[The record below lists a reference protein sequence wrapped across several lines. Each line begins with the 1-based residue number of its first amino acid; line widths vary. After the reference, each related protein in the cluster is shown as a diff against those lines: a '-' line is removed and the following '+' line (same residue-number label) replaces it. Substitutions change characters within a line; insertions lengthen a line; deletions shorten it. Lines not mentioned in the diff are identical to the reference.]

1 MKPPFLF
8 IFSFCLG
15 ISIMAQGSLSD
26 NHELVK
32 KVSERDVHYFLN
44 LIPQG
49 QEMEYGFNSRSDFDK
64 VEIGEAYEVYFVKRA
79 QGEVTLME
87 SNTYRVPL
95 LVNGQAVALLSVV
108 SNEKETKVVD
118 FGAVKLARTLQALSK
133 KAGNAE
139 DKVLI
144 RNTYLSKDYLVDDF
158 NALATKNASGELV
171 IIENSLSKLVPVQAG
186 YQSAINT
193 SDFVNQT
200 VNAVVK

>member
-1 MKPPFLF
+1 MKTPFLF

-26 NHELVK
+26 NLELVK

-133 KAGNAE
+133 KAGNAV